1 MIHIPALPPVRQAL
15 ASLSTLLAGAVLA
28 TGAWAGTPFF
38 SGPSMA
44 KASAP
49 AQFQGGGFAPNAAV
63 TVMIKSP
70 SGAASGYGAVTGAAG
85 ELRYTL
91 VAAQAG
97 PYTLTVTDSG
107 GKPLATA
114 TVAVLP

>member
-1 MIHIPALPPVRQAL
+1 MIRTPTLPAIRQAL
-15 ASLSTLLAGAVLA
+15 APLSTLLAGALLA
-28 TGAWAGTPFF
+28 ASAWAGTPFI
-38 SGPSMA
+38 SGPSVT

-49 AQFQGGGFAPNAAV
+49 TQFQGSGFAPNAAV

-70 SGAASGYGAVTGAAG
+70 SGTASGHGAVTGAAG

-107 GKPLATA
+107 GRALATA